1 MRNNPPPVEQLEDS
15 PLLPEDSPPLFPVL
29 VFPVLVV
36 PVLVFPVL
44 VVPVLPVLVALI
56 QNEGESRNTSH
67 LDNSDRNEETLRNGG
82 DDLKVYGGLKQ

>member
-15 PLLPEDSPPLFPVL
+15 PLLPEDSPPLF
-29 VFPVLVV
+29 